1 MKKPDILYEDET
13 CIVIDKPASLAVQ
26 GGKNVGQSVDSLFM
40 AGFGGTTGGAV
51 NRPLLVHRLDKGT
64 SGVLLAA
71 KGPVNAAWYSR
82 QIADGGA
89 VKRYLAVCAE
99 SGSLAGSFKPEAQLT
114 TEGYIGID
122 LAIHGKEKKAGTKY
136 RVLKRGRIEMPEDT
150 SAYPVPRFAAESDVK
165 NDGGAVLCFSALE
178 LELETGRTHQIRRH
192 LQMIGRPIL
201 GDDKYGD
208 FKLNKLLKKSFGLRR
223 MLLHAHFLSI
233 RLKTGAPLEIR
244 APLPPDFNPYVI

>member
-13 CIVIDKPASLAVQ
+13 CIVINKPAALAVQ
-26 GGKNVGQSVDSLFM
+26 GGKHVGQSVDGLFM
-40 AGFGGTTGGAV
+40 AGFGCNTGGGEGPV

-82 QIADGGA
+82 QIAAGGA
-89 VKRYLAVCAE
+89 VKQYLAVCAE
-99 SGSLAGSFKPEAQLT
+99 GSGLAGAVKPKIQLNA
-114 TEGYIGID
+114 EGYIGLE

-136 RVLKRGRIEMPEDT
+136 RVLKRACVKTADDT
-150 SAYPVPRFAAESDVK
+150 PAVQNSEAGFLRFSV
-165 NDGGAVLCFSALE
+165 LE

-208 FKLNKLLKKSFGLRR
+208 FRLNKWLKKAFGLRR
-223 MLLHAHFLSI
+223 MLLHAHFLGI
-233 RLKTGAPLEIR
+233 RLKTGAPLEIT
-244 APLPPDFNPYVI
+244 APLPPDFDPYVI